1 MYHIMIVEDDPLIAK
16 AVGETLSSW
25 GMEVHCVEDFQ
36 NVMAE
41 FTSFAPQL
49 VLLDISLPFY
59 NGYYWCQ
66 EIRKIS
72 KVPVIFLSSASENMN
87 IVMAISAG
95 ADDFVTKPFDQD
107 GLLYALQHYG
117 VL

>member
-49 VLLDISLPFY
+49 VLLDISLPF
-59 NGYYWCQ
+59 
-66 EIRKIS
+66 
-72 KVPVIFLSSASENMN
+72 
-87 IVMAISAG
+87 
-95 ADDFVTKPFDQD
+95 
-107 GLLYALQHYG
+107 
-117 VL
+117 